1 MKTIGLIINPIAGM
15 GGRVGLKG
23 TDGIEILNRAIQ
35 LGAFK
40 EAPAVAS
47 AALRKL
53 LPLREEL
60 TFLTAAGDMGENLCR
75 ELGFRFEIVSRPEA
89 AAGAEAGDRV
99 PAGTAEPSDRE
110 TAEPTVSEPTT
121 SADTVKAAE
130 IMAGRGT
137 VLILFAGG
145 DGTARDIYRAV
156 GNRAVVLGIPAG
168 VKIYSPVY
176 GNTPQAAGE
185 LAFRYLCDSTLPVR
199 EEEVVDI
206 DEEAIRN
213 NQVRTELFGY
223 LKVPYK
229 REYLQNRKAPTPLSE
244 EESRN
249 AIALDIVD
257 HMQEGEYY
265 LIGPGT
271 TTGAIMKELNLPNTL
286 LGVDVIKD
294 RALVK
299 QDCNEQDILDLL
311 GEGSGTLILTPTGG
325 QGYLLGRGNQ
335 QISAAVLQK
344 IGKENIV
351 VISTNSK
358 IIELRNR
365 PLLIDIGNESMNQ
378 KLAGYYRVK
387 VGYGTDLIYRVSAG

>member
-53 LPLREEL
+53 LPIREEL
-60 TFLTAAGDMGENLCR
+60 TVLTVSGDMGENLCR

-89 AAGAEAGDRV
+89 AAGI
-99 PAGTAEPSDRE
+99 
-110 TAEPTVSEPTT
+110 TV
-121 SADTVKAAE
+121 SADTVKAAALMKE
-130 IMAGRGT
+130 RGAA
-137 VLILFAGG
+137 LILFAGG
-145 DGTARDIYRAV
+145 DGTARDLYRAV

-249 AIALDIVD
+249 AIALDIID
-257 HMQEGEYY
+257 HMQEGESY

-294 RALVK
+294 KALVK
-299 QDCNEQDILDLL
+299 QDCNERDLLDIL
-311 GEGSGTLILTPTGG
+311 GEGTGKLILTPTGG

-365 PLLIDIGNESMNQ
+365 PLLIDTGKESMNQ
-378 KLAGYYRVK
+378 KLAGYYRIK
-387 VGYGTDLIYRVSAG
+387 IGYGMDLIYKVSTG

>member
-23 TDGIEILNRAIQ
+23 TDGIEILNKAIQ
-35 LGAFK
+35 LGASK
-40 EAPAVAS
+40 EAPNVAV

-53 LPLREEL
+53 TPLMEEL
-60 TFLTAAGDMGENLCR
+60 TFLTVSGDMGENLCR
-75 ELGFRFEIVSRPEA
+75 ELGFLFEIVYRPEA
-89 AAGAEAGDRV
+89 APGAESTV
-99 PAGTAEPSDRE
+99 S
-110 TAEPTVSEPTT
+110 EPTVSESTI
-121 SADTVKAAE
+121 SADTVKAAA
-130 IMAGRGT
+130 IMKERGAA
-137 VLILFAGG
+137 LILFAGG

-213 NQVRTELFGY
+213 NQVRTELFGF
-223 LKVPYK
+223 LKVPHQ
-229 REYLQNRKAPTPLSE
+229 REYLQNRKAPTPLGE
-244 EESRN
+244 EESRA
-249 AIALDIVD
+249 AIALDLID
-257 HMQEGEYY
+257 HMKAGEFYI
-265 LIGPGT
+265 IGPGT
-271 TTGAIMKELNLPNTL
+271 TPAAVMEELGLPNTL

-294 RALVK
+294 KALVK
-299 QDCNEQDILDLL
+299 QDCNEQDLLAIL
-311 GEGSGTLILTPTGG
+311 GEGSGKLILTPTGG

-365 PLLIDIGNESMNQ
+365 PLFIDIGNESMNQ
-378 KLAGYYRVK
+378 KLAGYYRIK
-387 VGYGTDLIYRVSAG
+387 VGYGTDLVYRVSAG